1 MLKREFSSS
10 EKLFAIVLCLCLGFI
25 CNTFIIG
32 LLYQYLQGEVA
43 YKFLLILSSILTF
56 GVPAVVAS
64 MFVGSERNPFAS
76 IGMAR
81 GAKAGRFVL
90 VVVFMLAI
98 MPAIELLSSL
108 NASYSFPESMKGV
121 EEYFRAADIR
131 AMEATQRALSG
142 NGIGFYILNLIALA
156 ITPAICEEMFFRGVL
171 QKHLLGSIKNKHVAI
186 LLTAFIFSAIHLQ
199 FSGLL
204 PRFILGAVLGYL
216 FYSTGSLW
224 ISIVAHATNNAIV
237 VSVAY
242 FGDINATE
250 IPDISTFANIWWIV
264 AIVFGLAIAVFAG
277 RKIFVR
283 DGEA

>member
-1 MLKREFSSS
+1 M
-10 EKLFAIVLCLCLGFI
+10 
-25 CNTFIIG
+25 
-32 LLYQYLQGEVA
+32 QGEVA

-64 MFVGSERNPFAS
+64 LFVGNERNPFAS
-76 IGMAR
+76 IGMTR
-81 GAKAGRFVL
+81 GARAGRFVL

-108 NASYSFPESMKGV
+108 NASYSFPEAMKGV
-121 EEYFRAADIR
+121 EEYFRAADMR

-142 NGIGFYILNLIALA
+142 NGVGFYILNLIALA

-171 QKHLLGSIKNKHVAI
+171 QKHLVGSMNNKHVAI

-216 FYSTGSLW
+216 FYFTGSLW
-224 ISIVAHATNNAIV
+224 ISIVAHATNNALV
-237 VSVAY
+237 VSIAY
-242 FGDINATE
+242 FSDINATE
-250 IPDISTFANIWWIV
+250 IPDIGTFANIWWIV
-264 AIVFGLAIAVFAG
+264 AIVVGLGIAVFVG
-277 RKIFVR
+277 YWLFRKTKQI
-283 DGEA
+283 DQ